1 MEYTQNPYTCKF
13 DESFN
18 CLSIF
23 IHFNE
28 LLQTITQSFY
38 IALSH
43 INIRTR
49 KKISAGVLIIRERQR
64 TAAGVISIRAEGP
77 AKNF

>member
-1 MEYTQNPYTCKF
+1 MF
-13 DESFN
+13 
-18 CLSIF
+18 LSTF
-23 IHFNE
+23 KYFNE
-28 LLQTITQSFY
+28 FFQTITQSFY

-49 KKISAGVLIIRERQR
+49 NKKSAGVLIIRERQR
-64 TAAGVISIRAEGP
+64 TAAGVIIIHAGGP